1 MKKRQEPT
9 TMINLDTF
17 AGGAFK
23 EKVNEAISQ
32 VAENIQ
38 NPNTDATT
46 KRKITITMT
55 LSPNKSRQM
64 VNTQIAVTVK
74 LASTEAIDTQ
84 MLMGTDMRTGQ
95 VEIREYDGNIPG
107 QMAFSDMVKE
117 TEDEPE
123 LDGAPE
129 QDQIPDQTP
138 SGKPINLKNRG
149 KGQKDEGPIPGRD
162 FDEETGE
169 IYGKVVSIA
178 GAQ

>member
-55 LSPNKSRQM
+55 LAPNKSRQM

-107 QMAFSDMVKE
+107 QMAFSDMVREAEGKP
-117 TEDEPE
+117 EP
-123 LDGAPE
+123 DGTPE
-129 QDQIPDQTP
+129 QEPAQVP
-138 SGKPINLKNRG
+138 SGKPLDLKNRG
-149 KGQKDEGPIPGRD
+149 RNQQDEGPVPGRD

-169 IYGKVVSIA
+169 IYGKVVNMKA
-178 GAQ
+178 AEA

>member
-1 MKKRQEPT
+1 MKKRQEAT
-9 TMINLDTF
+9 AMINLDTF

-55 LSPNKSRQM
+55 LAPNKSRQM

-84 MLMGTDMRTGQ
+84 MLMGTDLRTGQ

-107 QMAFSDMVKE
+107 QMAFSDMVKKA
-117 TEDEPE
+117 EDKPEP
-123 LDGAPE
+123 DGAPE
-129 QDQIPDQTP
+129 QDQEQAP
-138 SGKPINLKNRG
+138 SGKPLDLKNRG
-149 KGQKDEGPIPGRD
+149 KQPKDEAPVPGRD

-169 IYGKVVSIA
+169 IYGKVVNIA
-178 GAQ
+178 GAH